1 MIMGAFI
8 YFASFSGR
16 SDNFSMSSS
25 RESVSDPEPNLTTE
39 AANGL
44 FATSHGC
51 AKRNL
56 TSAGTN

>member
-8 YFASFSGR
+8 CIASFSGR
-16 SDNFSMSSS
+16 SEDFSMGSSC
-25 RESVSDPEPNLTTE
+25 ESVSDPEPNLITE
-39 AANGL
+39 VANGL
-44 FATSHGC
+44 SATSHGC